1 MRTLYLNYNTKINKI
16 NIDDNVKT
24 LNKRIILLEDLEIIE
39 NNYKKYDLIILKNDK
54 LKQRQDFDIEDFYKN
69 FVHKNNNIKLF
80 ILSSYNEKCKDLK
93 KIDDYGDYNFFKSI
107 MPGEIEAFA
116 IKSKDWPEI
125 KILLDKSK
133 EEKINSKIKNL
144 VFNEELNTVFSWPQ
158 VYYFSDKFNLLEI
171 CRQEKDSFITPR
183 IKEFS
188 FYWFFVTF
196 FFSII
201 FTYLIYDKI
210 PKDRFFYLAN
220 K

>member
-1 MRTLYLNYNTKINKI
+1 
-16 NIDDNVKT
+16 
-24 LNKRIILLEDLEIIE
+24 
-39 NNYKKYDLIILKNDK
+39 
-54 LKQRQDFDIEDFYKN
+54 
-69 FVHKNNNIKLF
+69 
-80 ILSSYNEKCKDLK
+80 
-93 KIDDYGDYNFFKSI
+93 

>member
-93 KIDDYGDYNFFKSI
+93 K
-107 MPGEIEAFA
+107 
-116 IKSKDWPEI
+116 
-125 KILLDKSK
+125 
-133 EEKINSKIKNL
+133 
-144 VFNEELNTVFSWPQ
+144 
-158 VYYFSDKFNLLEI
+158 
-171 CRQEKDSFITPR
+171 
-183 IKEFS
+183 
-188 FYWFFVTF
+188 
-196 FFSII
+196 
-201 FTYLIYDKI
+201 
-210 PKDRFFYLAN
+210 
-220 K
+220 